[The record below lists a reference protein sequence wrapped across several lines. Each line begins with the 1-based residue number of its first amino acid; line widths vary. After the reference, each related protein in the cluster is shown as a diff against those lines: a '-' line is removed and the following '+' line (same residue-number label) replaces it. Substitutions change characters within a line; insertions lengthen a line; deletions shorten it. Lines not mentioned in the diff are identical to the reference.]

1 MAFFPF
7 MIQMQDKLCVIG
19 GGGKVAYRK
28 VSMMLSFGARVTV
41 IAPKICDELQK
52 IESKQDALLLVQRPF
67 EDGDIEGADVVIMA
81 TNDSEVNSHIAAIC
95 KDKRILVNVVDVK
108 KDCGFYFPAI
118 IKQDDVVVSVS
129 TGGSAP
135 ALASQ
140 IKKSIR
146 SHLPGNCG
154 DMAKTLLE
162 KRNAVLKTE
171 PEEEKRKEIMLD
183 MVKKEWKKS
192 VIRIGTRKSE
202 LAKIQTGLVVSKLQ
216 EAFPEYEYEIVYM
229 TTKGDKEK
237 DSPIPS
243 FGGKAVFV
251 EEFEQALLD
260 DTVDLAVHSAKDMP
274 NPCKDGLTVAGVL
287 ERACVQDVLIYKKE
301 TSFTKDSVF
310 TIGTGSLRRQ
320 CQIKKMYPNAVCKS
334 LRGNIGTRLNKLRA
348 GEYDAIVLAAA
359 GIRRQGIDNDSDFV
373 YEYLSVKEM
382 LPAAGQAVIAMET
395 KKRNAC

>member
-1 MAFFPF
+1 M
-7 MIQMQDKLCVIG
+7 C
-19 GGGKVAYRK
+19 YRRRWQSGIPK
-28 VSMMLSFGARVTV
+28 SFYDAVVWGT
-41 IAPKICDELQK
+41 
-52 IESKQDALLLVQRPF
+52 KQDALLLVQRPF

-183 MVKKEWKKS
+183 MSGKNQS
-192 VIRIGTRKSE
+192 F
-202 LAKIQTGLVVSKLQ
+202 GLVQEKVNWQKFRPDWLFQNCRRHFRSMNTKLC
-216 EAFPEYEYEIVYM
+216 I
-229 TTKGDKEK
+229 
-237 DSPIPS
+237 
-243 FGGKAVFV
+243 
-251 EEFEQALLD
+251 
-260 DTVDLAVHSAKDMP
+260 
-274 NPCKDGLTVAGVL
+274 
-287 ERACVQDVLIYKKE
+287 
-301 TSFTKDSVF
+301 
-310 TIGTGSLRRQ
+310 
-320 CQIKKMYPNAVCKS
+320 
-334 LRGNIGTRLNKLRA
+334 
-348 GEYDAIVLAAA
+348 
-359 GIRRQGIDNDSDFV
+359 
-373 YEYLSVKEM
+373 
-382 LPAAGQAVIAMET
+382 
-395 KKRNAC
+395 

>member
-81 TNDSEVNSHIAAIC
+81 TDDSEVNSHIAAIC

-140 IKKSIR
+140 IKKSIK
-146 SHLPGNCG
+146 SHLPDNCG

-162 KRNAVLKTE
+162 KRNDVLKTE
-171 PEEEKRKEIMLD
+171 PEEEKRKEIM
-183 MVKKEWKKS
+183 
-192 VIRIGTRKSE
+192 
-202 LAKIQTGLVVSKLQ
+202 
-216 EAFPEYEYEIVYM
+216 
-229 TTKGDKEK
+229 
-237 DSPIPS
+237 
-243 FGGKAVFV
+243 
-251 EEFEQALLD
+251 
-260 DTVDLAVHSAKDMP
+260 
-274 NPCKDGLTVAGVL
+274 
-287 ERACVQDVLIYKKE
+287 
-301 TSFTKDSVF
+301 
-310 TIGTGSLRRQ
+310 
-320 CQIKKMYPNAVCKS
+320 
-334 LRGNIGTRLNKLRA
+334 
-348 GEYDAIVLAAA
+348 
-359 GIRRQGIDNDSDFV
+359 
-373 YEYLSVKEM
+373 
-382 LPAAGQAVIAMET
+382 
-395 KKRNAC
+395 

>member
-28 VSMMLSFGARVTV
+28 VSMMLSFGACVTV

-118 IKQDDVVVSVS
+118 IKQEDVVVSVS

-140 IKKSIR
+140 IKKSIK
-146 SHLPGNCG
+146 SHLPDNCG

-162 KRNAVLKTE
+162 KRNEVLKTE

-229 TTKGDKEK
+229 TTIRK
-237 DSPIPS
+237 
-243 FGGKAVFV
+243 
-251 EEFEQALLD
+251 
-260 DTVDLAVHSAKDMP
+260 
-274 NPCKDGLTVAGVL
+274 
-287 ERACVQDVLIYKKE
+287 R
-301 TSFTKDSVF
+301 
-310 TIGTGSLRRQ
+310 
-320 CQIKKMYPNAVCKS
+320 
-334 LRGNIGTRLNKLRA
+334 
-348 GEYDAIVLAAA
+348 
-359 GIRRQGIDNDSDFV
+359 IRRFLPLA
-373 YEYLSVKEM
+373 EKLCLSKN
-382 LPAAGQAVIAMET
+382 LN
-395 KKRNAC
+395 RRF

>member
-118 IKQDDVVVSVS
+118 INQDAVVASVS

-140 IKKSIR
+140 IKK
-146 SHLPGNCG
+146 CG
-154 DMAKTLLE
+154 FENRAGGRKAERDYVRYGE
-162 KRNAVLKTE
+162 KRV
-171 PEEEKRKEIMLD
+171 EKI
-183 MVKKEWKKS
+183 S
-192 VIRIGTRKSE
+192 
-202 LAKIQTGLVVSKLQ
+202 
-216 EAFPEYEYEIVYM
+216 
-229 TTKGDKEK
+229 
-237 DSPIPS
+237 
-243 FGGKAVFV
+243 
-251 EEFEQALLD
+251 
-260 DTVDLAVHSAKDMP
+260 HSDW
-274 NPCKDGLTVAGVL
+274 
-287 ERACVQDVLIYKKE
+287 YKK
-301 TSFTKDSVF
+301 K
-310 TIGTGSLRRQ
+310 
-320 CQIKKMYPNAVCKS
+320 
-334 LRGNIGTRLNKLRA
+334 
-348 GEYDAIVLAAA
+348 
-359 GIRRQGIDNDSDFV
+359 
-373 YEYLSVKEM
+373 
-382 LPAAGQAVIAMET
+382 
-395 KKRNAC
+395 

>member
-146 SHLPGNCG
+146 SHLPDNCG

-162 KRNAVLKTE
+162 KRNAVLKT
-171 PEEEKRKEIMLD
+171 
-183 MVKKEWKKS
+183 
-192 VIRIGTRKSE
+192 E

-260 DTVDLAVHSAKDMP
+260 DTIDLAVHSAKDMP
-274 NPCKDGLTVAGVL
+274 NPCKDGCRCFGACLCAGCTHLQKGNFLYKGFCFYHWNRESAQTVP
-287 ERACVQDVLIYKKE
+287 D
-301 TSFTKDSVF
+301 
-310 TIGTGSLRRQ
+310 
-320 CQIKKMYPNAVCKS
+320 
-334 LRGNIGTRLNKLRA
+334 
-348 GEYDAIVLAAA
+348 
-359 GIRRQGIDNDSDFV
+359 
-373 YEYLSVKEM
+373 
-382 LPAAGQAVIAMET
+382 
-395 KKRNAC
+395 